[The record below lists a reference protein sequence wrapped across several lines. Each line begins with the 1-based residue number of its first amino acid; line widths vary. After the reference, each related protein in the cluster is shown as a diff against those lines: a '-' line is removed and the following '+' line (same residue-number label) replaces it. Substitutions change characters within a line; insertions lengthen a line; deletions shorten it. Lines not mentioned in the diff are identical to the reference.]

1 MHKMT
6 VNIPLK
12 DDDFRVSGWCGNRP
26 QCVKVA
32 IKPQG
37 VAIRDSKD
45 PMKTTLTFTNREAGK
60 KRPASDFELVPPR
73 GTKVIQ
79 GEPGGEKP

>member
-1 MHKMT
+1 MSKMT
-6 VNIPLK
+6 VSIPLK

-45 PMKTTLTFTNREAGK
+45 PMKTTLTFTNEEWDAFIRGVK
-60 KRPASDFELVPPR
+60 DGQFNPLV
-73 GTKVIQ
+73 
-79 GEPGGEKP
+79 